1 MAQVKFIQ
9 LGTFNEPIAN
19 ADYQSKLD
27 QTKKDYPGA
36 IIFATYWSDNKQSE
50 RVQEIHANGEKY
62 SVGGGGG
69 GTVYVGNAEIENGVL
84 KEPGTVWKDG
94 FYTGTDIGN
103 FINYTFKYG
112 DIYIYKTRWDASPS
126 ESSGYVYVKKSQENG
141 VDHWEALAGAV
152 GAENVWF
159 HNDITLAGNYT
170 AVGNI
175 NISDSVIDV
184 SDKGMTL
191 KTLIDRIFTKE
202 LKPSIGDPVYSFTA
216 NLTAPSISLDKTGT
230 QYVGTKIALSKIT
243 QNDSSCSESIKLTG
257 LTYGYTVNGTKSS
270 NTTYSRSQTGHETSG
285 DYTLNA
291 TISGFKTKD
300 GNAVSLSAA
309 KNTQGKLE
317 LPATDLYVGYGTN
330 TVSIAETG
338 LTYTANGFTKE
349 TVQVLT
355 NLGNVS
361 EEKVAEHASGET
373 IGPDTK
379 TSTKSVT
386 GVWPVYY
393 TALTSDKTEFTGADL
408 LGYTAEQYETS
419 WTTTGFDVTLS
430 RGTKEF
436 VIAKPSTVSASF
448 SSMINT
454 ATSTPFT
461 PTDRMKTIENVKVT
475 TDGGFETTYT
485 VVYAWL
491 DKALNNDNTF
501 NIKFK

>member
-27 QTKKDYPGA
+27 QTKKNYPGA
-36 IIFATYWSDNKQSE
+36 IIFATYWSDDKQSE

-69 GTVYVGNAEIENGVL
+69 GTVYVGDAEIENGVL

-94 FYTGTDIGN
+94 FSTGTDITN
-103 FINYTFKYG
+103 FIDYTFKYG
-112 DIYIYKTRWDASPS
+112 DIYIYKTSWDASSS
-126 ESSGYVYVKKSQENG
+126 ESSGYVYVKKGDSG
-141 VDHWEALAGAV
+141 RWEALAGAV
-152 GAENVWF
+152 SAENVWF
-159 HNDITLAGNYT
+159 YDDITLAGDYT

-175 NISDSVIDV
+175 KRTDTTIDV
-184 SDKGMTL
+184 SNKGMTL

-202 LKPSIGDPVYSFTA
+202 LKPLVGNPVYSFTA
-216 NLTAPSISLDKTGT
+216 NLTAPSISLDKTKT
-230 QYVGTKIALSKIT
+230 QYVGTKIVLSKII
-243 QNDSSCSESIKLTG
+243 QNDSSCSESIKLSG
-257 LTYGYTVNGTKSS
+257 LTYGYAVNGTKHSDQ
-270 NTTYSRSQTGHETSG
+270 TYSRSQTEHETSG
-285 DYTLNA
+285 DYTLKA

-309 KNTQGKLE
+309 KNAQGKLE
-317 LPATDLYVGYGTN
+317 LPVTDLYVGYGTN
-330 TVSIAETG
+330 GVSITETG
-338 LTYTANGFTKE
+338 LTYTAKGFTRE

-361 EEKVAEHASGET
+361 EERVAEHASG
-373 IGPDTK
+373 DTEAPK
-379 TSTKSVT
+379 PQTRSTYVT

-393 TALTSDKTEFTGADL
+393 TALTSDKTEFTGEDL
-408 LGYTAEQYETS
+408 LGYTAKQYETS
-419 WTTTGFDVTLS
+419 WATTGFDVTLLK
-430 RGTKEF
+430 GTKEF
-436 VIAKPSTVSASF
+436 VIAKPSTVSTSF
-448 SSMINT
+448 SSMLNT

-461 PTDRMKTIENVKVT
+461 PTSKIVTIENVNVT
-475 TDGGFETTYT
+475 TDGGFATTYT